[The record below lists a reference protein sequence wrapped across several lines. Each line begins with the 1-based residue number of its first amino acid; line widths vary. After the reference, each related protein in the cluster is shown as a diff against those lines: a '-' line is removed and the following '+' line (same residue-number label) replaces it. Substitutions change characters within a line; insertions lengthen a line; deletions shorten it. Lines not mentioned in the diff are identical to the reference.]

1 MSGSRRQLL
10 VAVPIATLLTVALT
24 WPLAARLGSAGRV
37 DSSDAR
43 HGIWNVAWVARALT
57 SDPGSLFDANI
68 FYPHDNA
75 LAFSEANMVAGV
87 LAIPAW
93 LVTHNGLAAANS
105 AILLSF
111 ILAAIT
117 MFALV
122 RHLTGH
128 VTASAIAALFFAF
141 SPYAFSRLGHMQL
154 LMTFGLPLTLL
165 CLHRFV
171 QAPGAARAL
180 ALGSALAVR
189 ALSCGYYG
197 IFMGLT
203 VGWGLLWFAVGLGHW
218 RRPRF
223 WLWSLAAL
231 AIAAQITAPFL
242 IPYERI
248 RAEGFART
256 LDEARLFSAD
266 WRSYLASPKLV
277 HEWMLPL
284 LGSWRKVLFPGA
296 LVVGFAVV
304 TLVQGYRGSAWY
316 AGSPGRRGIVAFYA
330 SLALLA
336 AWASFGPDAGL
347 YALFFRVL
355 PFFELIRA
363 PGRFGV
369 LVTLAL
375 SVLAGFSIAVLL
387 DSLPGRKRR
396 AMRVILV
403 IATLLTSTVG
413 PLPLTERLPFHPV
426 YRRLA
431 QMPRGA
437 VVEFP
442 YFVEPTERHRHTE
455 YMFESIR
462 HWQPLVN
469 GYSDHMPASAYA
481 DAVSLAGFPREE
493 AWAALRRR
501 GARYVVMH
509 WHSYPSGSPIRR
521 QILETEVGSR
531 LRVVT
536 DHGDLSLFE
545 VMPATSLAR

>member
-1 MSGSRRQLL
+1 MSPSRRQILL
-10 VAVPIATLLTVALT
+10 AIPVATLLTVALT

-43 HGIWNVAWVARALT
+43 HGIWNVTWVARALT

-68 FYPHDNA
+68 FYPYDNA
-75 LAFSEANMVAGV
+75 LAFSEANLVAGV
-87 LAIPAW
+87 LAIPVW
-93 LVTHNGLAAANS
+93 LATQNGLAAANS

-111 ILAAIT
+111 ILAAVA

-128 VTASAIAALFFAF
+128 LTASALAALFFAF

-171 QAPGAARAL
+171 EAPGAARAL
-180 ALGSALAVR
+180 ALGSALAVT
-189 ALSCGYYG
+189 ALACGYYG

-203 VGWGLLWFAVGLGHW
+203 VGWGLLWFAVALGHW

-231 AIAAQITAPFL
+231 AVAFQITAPFL
-242 IPYERI
+242 IPYEQI
-248 RAEGFART
+248 RTEGFTRS

-266 WRSYLASPKLV
+266 WRSYLASAKLV
-277 HEWMLPL
+277 DEWMLPL
-284 LGSWRKVLFPGA
+284 LGHWRKVLFPGA
-296 LVVGFAVV
+296 LVVGFALA
-304 TLVQGYRGSAWY
+304 TLIQAYRGSVPY
-316 AGSPGRRGIVAFYA
+316 AAPPARRVIVAFYA
-330 SLALLA
+330 SIALLA

-347 YALFFRVL
+347 YTLLFRVL
-355 PFFELIRA
+355 PFFDLIRA

-375 SVLAGFSIAVLL
+375 SVLAGFSIALLL
-387 DSLPGRKRR
+387 DSLVGWRRR
-396 AMRVILV
+396 AMRVALV
-403 IATLLTSTVG
+403 IATLITSTVG
-413 PLPLTERLPFHPV
+413 PLNLTERLPFHPV

-455 YMFESIR
+455 YMLESIR
-462 HWQPLVN
+462 HWQPLIN
-469 GYSDHMPASAYA
+469 GYSDHTPAAAYA
-481 DAVSLAGFPREE
+481 DAVTLSAFPRAE
-493 AWAALRRR
+493 AWDTLRRR

-509 WHSYPSGSPIRR
+509 WRSYPPGSLLRW

-531 LRVVT
+531 LRVVI
-536 DHGDLSLFE
+536 DSEDLSLFE
-545 VMPATSLAR
+545 VMPATAPSH